1 MRGADCG
8 LSAATH
14 SAVLT
19 RSVVVAAGAGTPYLR
34 MRNVRRKVGV
44 AGAQSLLLRLVFVFL
59 FHFSGFWN
67 ERLESEEAKGHQE
80 SRKHEVAP
88 QSKPLVCFKA

>member
-1 MRGADCG
+1 
-8 LSAATH
+8 
-14 SAVLT
+14 
-19 RSVVVAAGAGTPYLR
+19 

-67 ERLESEEAKGHQE
+67 ERLESEEAKDIERAGDMRLLLKVSH
-80 SRKHEVAP
+80 
-88 QSKPLVCFKA
+88 